1 MILSVLSTSFLISL
15 IVPIPSISSHLEP
28 QDQAGEEENQ
38 DDDDDLFENI
48 EDSTISSKPT
58 PSIALPTDLTLESI
72 DNLAFELS
80 RIDHF
85 DTRRI
90 IEYSSDKGRAALSR
104 SLKSDAHVEVL
115 LSPSTEHSQT
125 SNHSEVSSKD
135 KKRSENKETRLK
147 EYKPLLELLRKS
159 SGLIVFLVL
168 PSPPSTS
175 TGTSSDRSE
184 LDLSTEAV
192 LGPFGSG
199 VHIPG
204 IRVFD
209 LRERSVPGRR
219 SSRSSCGKPS
229 LKDEGDEGLDG
240 EREDQAVVGEEEESE
255 ETEAWREGAERIKAL
270 RKGWR

>member
-90 IEYSSDKGRAALSR
+90 LEYSSDEGRAALSR

-229 LKDEGDEGLDG
+229 LKDEGDE
-240 EREDQAVVGEEEESE
+240 REDQAVVGEEEESE